1 MKATSR
7 AEAWQ
12 MANEIF
18 PTDYMKDEG
27 ASSRAGYDIYRNGG
41 GWCLHPIENYNQWIS
56 DLGNRLEI
64 NLDNGKT
71 INIWIEIPKPGF
83 SEAEIGTA
91 LEVISDIVSDI
102 DDLVTSKMQ
111 EATGLGEARKKAYES
126 YKVLAEMLKKDYPN
140 SYLYQQYNLK
150 DA

>member
-71 INIWIEIPKPGF
+71 INIWIEIPV
-83 SEAEIGTA
+83 AEFTEGQIADT
-91 LEVISDIVSDI
+91 LKVIDNTLYQI
-102 DDLVTSKMQ
+102 DDNIGLKLQ
-111 EATGLGEARKKAYES
+111 EATGIDKARKILYES
-126 YKVLAEMLKKDYPN
+126 YKVLAVMLQTNYPD
-140 SYLYQQYNLK
+140 SKLYNQYNLK